1 MLLYIDCFSGISGD
15 MTLGALMDLGVEVEW
30 LRAQLRALPLE
41 GFELQ
46 CESVQRRGLH
56 AMNVDVS
63 TTEEHPHRT
72 FNTIRALIDDS
83 PLSPVVKAHSL
94 GMFERLARAEASI
107 HRQTIDKV
115 HFHEV
120 GGVDAIV
127 DIVGTALGMDYLKI
141 DTVVSAAVPLGS
153 GTLTCR
159 HGTLPV
165 PAPATVALLKGV
177 PVYGGDAQHEVVTP
191 TGATIIAEYAER
203 FGTLPPMRVGAVGY
217 GAGKHKSGTLPNLL
231 RLFLGDAQAASDGD
245 LTEEILLI
253 ETNIDDMNPEF
264 YGYLMER
271 LLEDGALDVSWT
283 PIQMKKNRPGI
294 RVEVIA
300 PLALK
305 DRLIKR
311 LLGETTSIGARYT
324 RAMRTTLER
333 KAVSVETPWGAL
345 AAKQVQDPSGETR
358 IVPEYEACRR
368 VARTHDVSLK
378 TVYQAVMAANVRN
391 KRR

>member
-15 MTLGALMDLGVEVEW
+15 MTLGALIDLGVPVEW
-30 LRAQLRALPLE
+30 LQAQLRALPLD
-41 GFELQ
+41 GFDLQ
-46 CESVQRRGLH
+46 CEPVQRRGLH
-56 AMNVDVS
+56 AMNVEVHTNED
-63 TTEEHPHRT
+63 HPHRT
-72 FNTIRALIDDS
+72 FNTIRALIEDG
-83 PLSPVVKAHSL
+83 PMTPVVKARSL
-94 GMFERLARAEASI
+94 GMFERLARAEAGI
-107 HRQTIDKV
+107 HGQSIDKV

-127 DIVGTALGMDYLKI
+127 DIVGTALGMDYLNI
-141 DTVVSAAVPLGS
+141 DTVVSAPVPLGS

-165 PAPATVALLKGV
+165 PAPATAALLKGV
-177 PVYGGDAQHEVVTP
+177 PVYGGEAQHEVVTP
-191 TGATIIAEYAER
+191 TGATIVAEYAER
-203 FGTLPPMRVGAVGY
+203 FGPLPSMRVNTVGY
-217 GAGKHKSGTLPNLL
+217 GAGNHKGGALPNLL
-231 RLFLGDAQAASDGD
+231 RLFLGDAQAASGGD

-300 PLALK
+300 PLTLK
-305 DRLIKR
+305 DRLTKR
-311 LLGETTSIGARYT
+311 LLGETTSIGVRYT

-345 AAKQVQDPSGETR
+345 GAKQVQDLSGETR
-358 IVPEYEACRR
+358 IVPEFEACRQ
-368 VARTHDVSLK
+368 VARAHDVSLK
-378 TVYQAVMAANVRN
+378 TVYQAVMAANVQN
-391 KRR
+391 KQC